1 MAKFTI
7 YSKDGRKVRHVG
19 EPQYS
24 GSYMGVDFVEFRSV
38 NSPAPIEWQIGDYVD
53 YFRTG
58 KRYKLYSFPMPNKV
72 ARANSYGGSF
82 EYSSVKLFA
91 ATKELEIAPF
101 RDLVPE
107 DNKIHFSTRPDVS
120 TYENVYG
127 IARRIQE
134 CINDIFPNRWR
145 VEVFDTDD
153 ADLLSLLNETREY
166 SVSGGSCLDALSQ
179 IYETWKNVGWI
190 HIYDSANNIDVITIG
205 RTNVRDAENT
215 SDVFAYGKGNGLTS
229 IRKATANE
237 GEFAT
242 RLYVYGSERNI
253 QTRYYNGLDILN
265 KDSVDIRNLMLPVE
279 VWGITDGKPDA
290 RKAYLQADDSI
301 IEKYGLIPRTVY
313 FDGSENEE
321 IYPSI
326 KGLTERDVRNAMID
340 AGQGESEYIPFDSD
354 NRIDKVFAC
363 DYLFDSGDK
372 DAVEKSRTFRM
383 FLHKTGFDIATQGK
397 LTSEGYATISMIS
410 GKCAGREF
418 KVKRSVNHATT
429 QELVLERAW
438 NESLAVGFPNM
449 NYQIEEGDEFVLLD
463 IPMPD
468 YYVSLAED
476 RLLSAGEKILSDYTR
491 VSAYYEPNINS
502 IKIKDG
508 GKPLYPGMFMQI
520 QDNDVVDTESHTDF
534 VLIDTLTIDE
544 SAELPSYRVTLREQ
558 KRAARN
564 YAALEDMI
572 EDAKE
577 SAKESIAKERKY
589 SDRRFRDVQETIGLL
604 QGALDNFSE
613 GINPIT
619 VQTMVLML
627 GDQSLQYKFTAS
639 RNSLTDI
646 DCPVVY
652 DAELKQMYCS
662 PASLIHMTLG
672 VESIVP
678 ADVRIASDFK
688 GWNLSEKYSE
698 TLEDGNARYVYIRS
712 SVNNENDTVMVV
724 SESAI
729 AMNAESGYYHF
740 LVGVLNSEYEG
751 SRSFVTLYG
760 YTEVLPGQITT
771 DKIRSGNNALVID
784 LANAIITAKEGATIE
799 GSIKITEGSLMSSR
813 LDVGDTKTGEVEAFF
828 NGGNFAADTS
838 EAKCG
843 KLILAAGIPTVEES
857 GLSGLAERAAIATTR
872 IYEDGCTYT
881 KNLHLQE
888 GCTLGRFSVDRDGL
902 NINGCT
908 SNGGHS
914 ASLYGSNLSLM
925 RNINDG
931 YACKIIR
938 RVDIST
944 SDDADAIIDIDTE
957 NDAIRV
963 RRGVFSGF
971 RPKTRIIRSSYE
983 NSTYETPHRLTEL
996 DHTIIID
1003 VGGDISDATFYFSL
1017 PEEPLD
1023 GQEYEIYTTDQDI
1036 DVTISSEKDIVDIN
1050 GGAVKSGSVSFT
1062 QAYRRY
1068 INLIYSS
1075 YTSRWYMTYRNLTA

>member
-7 YSKDGRKVRHVG
+7 YSKDGRNVRHVG

-38 NSPAPIEWQIGDYVD
+38 NSPTLIEWQIGDYVD

-82 EYSSVKLFA
+82 EYSSVQFFA

-145 VEVFDTDD
+145 IEVFDTND

-166 SVSGGSCLDALSQ
+166 SVNGGSCLDALSQ

-190 HIYDSANNIDVITIG
+190 HTYDSVNDIDVITIG
-205 RTNVRDAENT
+205 RANVRDAENT

-265 KDSVDIRNLMLPVE
+265 KDSVDIRNLMLPVD
-279 VWGITDGKPDA
+279 VWGLTDGKPDA

-418 KVKRSVNHATT
+418 KVKMSVNHATT

-438 NESLAVGFPNM
+438 DESLAVGFPNM
-449 NYQIEEGDEFVLLD
+449 NYQIEEGDEFVILD

-468 YYVSLAED
+468 YYVSIAED
-476 RLLSAGEKILSDYTR
+476 KLLSAGQKMLADYTR
-491 VSAYYEPNINS
+491 VSAFYEPGINS
-502 IKIKDG
+502 IKIKEG
-508 GKPLYPGMFMQI
+508 AKPLYPGMFMQI

-534 VLIDTLTIDE
+534 VMIDTLTIDE
-544 SAELPSYRVTLREQ
+544 HSELPSYRVTLREQ

-577 SAKESIAKERKY
+577 SAKESIAKERRY

-619 VQTMVLML
+619 VQTMALML

-646 DCPVVY
+646 DCPIVY
-652 DAELKQMYCS
+652 NAELKQMYCS

-678 ADVRIASDFK
+678 ADARTASDFK

-698 TLEDGNARYVYIRS
+698 TLEDGKARYVYVKA
-712 SVNNENDTVMVV
+712 SVSNENDAEMVV
-724 SESAI
+724 SEVAI

-751 SRSFVTLYG
+751 TRSFVTLYG

-771 DKIRSGNNALVID
+771 GTIRSADGKTVFDLSEGAISVGEKVGMSAKDDMLRIWAGATMENRKNAPFRVNEDGYLHAEGAYIEGEVYAEGGKLGDINILEGGLSLVNIPKEGYASTALINKNLIAFALYPNGLGTSFRSVSINLYDLFSSAIVALKDNSRGAEAYAAIEAGCTGGDQAKQIAYKARSGMFAGLRPKVRIIDETTIKPVLGTYSYQLTEEDYMLIVGHGSNGWWELDLPEDPQVGQRYEIRKSYGCGVRINGNGKMFWCPAANVEDTNDFSLAGGTTFYLILVYD
-784 LANAIITAKEGATIE
+784 GVRWNAIK
-799 GSIKITEGSLMSSR
+799 LN
-813 LDVGDTKTGEVEAFF
+813 EV
-828 NGGNFAADTS
+828 
-838 EAKCG
+838 
-843 KLILAAGIPTVEES
+843 
-857 GLSGLAERAAIATTR
+857 
-872 IYEDGCTYT
+872 
-881 KNLHLQE
+881 
-888 GCTLGRFSVDRDGL
+888 
-902 NINGCT
+902 
-908 SNGGHS
+908 
-914 ASLYGSNLSLM
+914 
-925 RNINDG
+925 
-931 YACKIIR
+931 
-938 RVDIST
+938 
-944 SDDADAIIDIDTE
+944 
-957 NDAIRV
+957 
-963 RRGVFSGF
+963 
-971 RPKTRIIRSSYE
+971 
-983 NSTYETPHRLTEL
+983 
-996 DHTIIID
+996 
-1003 VGGDISDATFYFSL
+1003 
-1017 PEEPLD
+1017 
-1023 GQEYEIYTTDQDI
+1023 
-1036 DVTISSEKDIVDIN
+1036 
-1050 GGAVKSGSVSFT
+1050 
-1062 QAYRRY
+1062 
-1068 INLIYSS
+1068 
-1075 YTSRWYMTYRNLTA
+1075 

>member
-7 YSKDGRKVRHVG
+7 YSKDGGKVRYVG

-38 NSPAPIEWQIGDYVD
+38 NSPTLIEWQIGDYVD

-72 ARANSYGGSF
+72 ARANSYGSSF
-82 EYSSVKLFA
+82 EYSSVQLFA

-107 DNKIHFSTRPDVS
+107 DNEIHFSTRPDVS

-145 VEVFDTDD
+145 IEVFDTND

-166 SVSGGSCLDALSQ
+166 SVNGGSCLDALSQ

-190 HIYDSANNIDVITIG
+190 HTYDSTNDIDVITIG
-205 RTNVRDAENT
+205 RANVRDAENT

-229 IRKATANE
+229 IRKATAND

-265 KDSVDIRNLMLPVE
+265 KDSVDIRNLMLPID
-279 VWGITDGKPDA
+279 VWGLTDGKPDA

-326 KGLTERDVRNAMID
+326 KGLTEREVRNAMID

-418 KVKRSVNHATT
+418 KVMRSVNHATT

-438 NESLAVGFPNM
+438 DESLAVGFPNM
-449 NYQIEEGDEFVLLD
+449 NYQIEDGDEFVLLD

-491 VSAYYEPNINS
+491 VSAYYEPSINS

-520 QDNDVVDTESHTDF
+520 QDNDVVDTDSHTDF

-544 SAELPSYRVTLREQ
+544 HSELPSYRVTLREQ

-577 SAKESIAKERKY
+577 SAKESIAKERRY

-619 VQTMVLML
+619 VQTMALML

-646 DCPVVY
+646 DCPIVY
-652 DAELKQMYCS
+652 DAELKQMYCG
-662 PASLIHMTLG
+662 PASLIHMTIG

-678 ADVRIASDFK
+678 ADARTASDFK
-688 GWNLSEKYSE
+688 GWNLSEKFSE
-698 TLEDGNARYVYIRS
+698 TLEDGKARYVYVKA
-712 SVNNENDTVMVV
+712 SVSNEDYAEMVV

-740 LVGVLNSEYEG
+740 LVGILNSEYEG
-751 SRSFVTLYG
+751 TRSFVTLYG

-771 DKIRSGNNALVID
+771 DTIRSADGKTVFDLSEGAISVGEKVGMSAKDDMLRIWAGATMENRKNAPFRVNEDGYLHAEGAYIEGEVYAEGGKLGDINIIEGGLSLVNSPKEGYASTARISKD
-784 LANAIITAKEGATIE
+784 LIAFALYPNGLGTSFRSVSINLNDLLSSAIVVLKDNSRGAEAYAAIEAGCTGGDQAKQIAYKARSGMFAGLRPMVRTITANAQA
-799 GSIKITEGSLMSSR
+799 
-813 LDVGDTKTGEVEAFF
+813 
-828 NGGNFAADTS
+828 S
-838 EAKCG
+838 E
-843 KLILAAGIPTVEES
+843 LT
-857 GLSGLAERAAIATTR
+857 
-872 IYEDGCTYT
+872 
-881 KNLHLQE
+881 
-888 GCTLGRFSVDRDGL
+888 
-902 NINGCT
+902 
-908 SNGGHS
+908 
-914 ASLYGSNLSLM
+914 
-925 RNINDG
+925 
-931 YACKIIR
+931 
-938 RVDIST
+938 
-944 SDDADAIIDIDTE
+944 
-957 NDAIRV
+957 
-963 RRGVFSGF
+963 
-971 RPKTRIIRSSYE
+971 
-983 NSTYETPHRLTEL
+983 LTEM
-996 DHTIIID
+996 DHTII
-1003 VGGDISDATFYFSL
+1003 VISSSGKNLNL
-1017 PEEPLD
+1017 PETALI
-1023 GQEYEIYTTDQDI
+1023 GQEIVIMMSNSGDTSVLHGIYSTQDCQI
-1036 DVTISSEKDIVDIN
+1036 IN
-1050 GGAVKSGSVSFT
+1050 PASGGASATSISISATGVVKFVCAANGSGVKNWWY
-1062 QAYRRY
+1062 YR
-1068 INLIYSS
+1068 L
-1075 YTSRWYMTYRNLTA
+1075 A

>member
-38 NSPAPIEWQIGDYVD
+38 NSPTLIEWQIGDYVD

-82 EYSSVKLFA
+82 EYSSVQFFA

-153 ADLLSLLNETREY
+153 ADLLSLLNETKEF

-190 HIYDSANNIDVITIG
+190 HTYDSVNDIDVITIG
-205 RTNVRDAENT
+205 RANVRDAENT
-215 SDVFAYGKGNGLTS
+215 SDAFAYGKGNGLTS

-265 KDSVDIRNLMLPVE
+265 KDSVDIRDLILPVN
-279 VWGITDGKPDA
+279 VWGTTDGKPDA
-290 RKAYLQADDSI
+290 SKAYLQADDSI
-301 IEKYGLIPRTVY
+301 IEKYGLIPRIIY
-313 FDGSENEE
+313 FDGNENEE
-321 IYPSI
+321 IFPSI
-326 KGLTERDVRNAMID
+326 KGLTMAKVRKAMID
-340 AGQGESEYIPFDSD
+340 AGQGNSEYLPGDSD
-354 NRIDKVFAC
+354 SRIDQVKQASIT
-363 DYLFDSGDK
+363 DAGDK
-372 DAVEKSRTFRM
+372 ESIEKNRTFGM
-383 FLHKTGFDIATQGK
+383 ILNPVGFNIAEQGK
-397 LTSEGYATISMIS
+397 LTSEGYATISMKS
-410 GKCAGREF
+410 GMCAGRDF
-418 KVKRSVNHATT
+418 KVLKCERIALDNS
-429 QELVLERAW
+429 LVLTLERAW
-438 NESLAVGFPNM
+438 DESIGMGFPNKT
-449 NYQIEEGDEFVLLD
+449 YPIVSGEEFVLLD

-468 YYVSLAED
+468 FYITLAAETLFD
-476 RLLSAGEKILSDYTR
+476 AAEKRLADYTR
-491 VSAYYEPNINS
+491 VSAFYEPSINS

-534 VLIDTLTIDE
+534 VMIDTLTIDE
-544 SAELPSYRVTLREQ
+544 HSELPSYRVTLREQ

-572 EDAKE
+572 MDAKE
-577 SAKESIAKERKY
+577 SAKESVAKERRY

-619 VQTMVLML
+619 VQTMALML

-646 DCPVVY
+646 DCPIVY
-652 DAELKQMYCS
+652 DAALKQMYCS

-678 ADVRIASDFK
+678 ADARTASDFK
-688 GWNLSEKYSE
+688 GWNLSEKFSE
-698 TLEDGNARYVYIRS
+698 TLEDGKARYVYVKA
-712 SVNNENDTVMVV
+712 SVSNEDDAYMVV

-729 AMNAESGYYHF
+729 AMNAESGYYHHWKACIF
-740 LVGVLNSEYEG
+740 LN
-751 SRSFVTLYG
+751 F
-760 YTEVLPGQITT
+760 P
-771 DKIRSGNNALVID
+771 
-784 LANAIITAKEGATIE
+784 
-799 GSIKITEGSLMSSR
+799 IKI
-813 LDVGDTKTGEVEAFF
+813 
-828 NGGNFAADTS
+828 
-838 EAKCG
+838 
-843 KLILAAGIPTVEES
+843 
-857 GLSGLAERAAIATTR
+857 
-872 IYEDGCTYT
+872 
-881 KNLHLQE
+881 
-888 GCTLGRFSVDRDGL
+888 
-902 NINGCT
+902 
-908 SNGGHS
+908 
-914 ASLYGSNLSLM
+914 
-925 RNINDG
+925 
-931 YACKIIR
+931 
-938 RVDIST
+938 
-944 SDDADAIIDIDTE
+944 
-957 NDAIRV
+957 
-963 RRGVFSGF
+963 
-971 RPKTRIIRSSYE
+971 SY
-983 NSTYETPHRLTEL
+983 
-996 DHTIIID
+996 
-1003 VGGDISDATFYFSL
+1003 
-1017 PEEPLD
+1017 
-1023 GQEYEIYTTDQDI
+1023 
-1036 DVTISSEKDIVDIN
+1036 
-1050 GGAVKSGSVSFT
+1050 
-1062 QAYRRY
+1062 
-1068 INLIYSS
+1068 
-1075 YTSRWYMTYRNLTA
+1075 

>member
-7 YSKDGRKVRHVG
+7 YSKDGRKVRYVG

-38 NSPAPIEWQIGDYVD
+38 NSPTLIEWQIGDYVD

-58 KRYKLYSFPMPNKV
+58 KRYKLYSFPMPNKT
-72 ARANSYGGSF
+72 ARANAYGGSF
-82 EYSSVKLFA
+82 EYSSVQFFA

-145 VEVFDTDD
+145 IEVFDTND
-153 ADLLSLLNETREY
+153 ADLLSLLNETKEF

-190 HIYDSANNIDVITIG
+190 HTYDSVNDIDVITIG
-205 RTNVRDAENT
+205 RANVRDAENT

-265 KDSVDIRNLMLPVE
+265 NDSVDIRNLMLPVD
-279 VWGITDGKPDA
+279 VWGLTDGQPDA

-326 KGLTERDVRNAMID
+326 KGLTEREVRNAMID

-438 NESLAVGFPNM
+438 DESLAVGFPNM

-534 VLIDTLTIDE
+534 VMIDTLTIDE
-544 SAELPSYRVTLREQ
+544 HSELPSYRVTLREQ

-577 SAKESIAKERKY
+577 SAKESVAKERRY

-619 VQTMVLML
+619 VQTMTLML

-646 DCPVVY
+646 DCPIVY
-652 DAELKQMYCS
+652 DAALKQMYCS
-662 PASLIHMTLG
+662 PASLIHMTIG

-678 ADVRIASDFK
+678 ADVRKASDFK

-698 TLEDGNARYVYIRS
+698 TLEDGKARYVYVKA
-712 SVNNENDTVMVV
+712 SVSNEDDAEMVV

-751 SRSFVTLYG
+751 TRSFVTLYG

-771 DKIRSGNNALVID
+771 DTIRSADGKTVFDLSEGAISVGEKVGMSAKDDMLRIWAGATMENRKNAPFRVNEDGYLHAEGAYIEGEVYAEGGRLGDINILEGGLSLVNSPKEGYASTALINKD
-784 LANAIITAKEGATIE
+784 LIAFALYPNGLGTSFRSVSINLYDLWSSSIVALKDNSRGAEAYAAIEAGCTGGDQAKQIAYKARSGMFAGLRPMVRTITANAQA
-799 GSIKITEGSLMSSR
+799 
-813 LDVGDTKTGEVEAFF
+813 
-828 NGGNFAADTS
+828 S
-838 EAKCG
+838 E
-843 KLILAAGIPTVEES
+843 LT
-857 GLSGLAERAAIATTR
+857 
-872 IYEDGCTYT
+872 
-881 KNLHLQE
+881 
-888 GCTLGRFSVDRDGL
+888 
-902 NINGCT
+902 
-908 SNGGHS
+908 
-914 ASLYGSNLSLM
+914 
-925 RNINDG
+925 
-931 YACKIIR
+931 
-938 RVDIST
+938 
-944 SDDADAIIDIDTE
+944 
-957 NDAIRV
+957 
-963 RRGVFSGF
+963 
-971 RPKTRIIRSSYE
+971 
-983 NSTYETPHRLTEL
+983 LTEM
-996 DHTIIID
+996 DHTII
-1003 VGGDISDATFYFSL
+1003 VISSSGKNLNL
-1017 PEEPLD
+1017 PETALI
-1023 GQEYEIYTTDQDI
+1023 GQEIVIMMSNPGDTSVLHGIYSTQDCQI
-1036 DVTISSEKDIVDIN
+1036 IN
-1050 GGAVKSGSVSFT
+1050 PASGGASETSISVSATGVVKFVC
-1062 QAYRRY
+1062 AANGSGVKNWWYYR
-1068 INLIYSS
+1068 L
-1075 YTSRWYMTYRNLTA
+1075 A

>member
-7 YSKDGRKVRHVG
+7 YSKDGRKVRYVG

-38 NSPAPIEWQIGDYVD
+38 NSPTLIEWQIGDYVD

-58 KRYKLYSFPMPNKV
+58 KRYKLYSFPMPNKT
-72 ARANSYGGSF
+72 ARANAYGGSF
-82 EYSSVKLFA
+82 EYSSVQFFA

-145 VEVFDTDD
+145 IEVFDTND

-166 SVSGGSCLDALSQ
+166 SVNGGSCLDALSQ

-190 HIYDSANNIDVITIG
+190 HTYDSVNDIDVITIG
-205 RTNVRDAENT
+205 RANVRDAENT
-215 SDVFAYGKGNGLTS
+215 SDAFAYGKGNGLTS

-253 QTRYYNGLDILN
+253 QTRYYNGLDIVD
-265 KDSVDIRNLMLPVE
+265 KDSVDIRNLMLPIGK
-279 VWGITDGKPDA
+279 WGKTNGLPDA
-290 RKAYLQADDSI
+290 SKAYLQADDSI
-301 IEKYGLIPRTVY
+301 IEKYGLIPRIIY
-313 FDGSENEE
+313 FDGNENEE
-321 IYPSI
+321 IFPSI
-326 KGLTERDVRNAMID
+326 KGLTMAKVRKAMID
-340 AGQGESEYIPFDSD
+340 AGQGNSEYLPGDSD
-354 NRIDKVFAC
+354 SRIDQVKQASIT
-363 DYLFDSGDK
+363 DAGDK
-372 DAVEKSRTFRM
+372 ESIEKNRTFGM
-383 FLHKTGFDIATQGK
+383 ILNPVGFNIAEQGK
-397 LTSEGYATISMIS
+397 LTSEGYATISMKS
-410 GKCAGREF
+410 GMCAGRDF
-418 KVKRSVNHATT
+418 KVLKCERIALDNS
-429 QELVLERAW
+429 LVLTLERAW
-438 NESLAVGFPNM
+438 DESLGMGFPNKT
-449 NYQIEEGDEFVLLD
+449 YPIVSGEEFVLLD

-468 YYVSLAED
+468 YYITLAAETLFD
-476 RLLSAGEKILSDYTR
+476 AAEKRLADYTR
-491 VSAYYEPNINS
+491 VSAFYEPSINS

-520 QDNDVVDTESHTDF
+520 QDNDVVDTDSHTDF

-577 SAKESIAKERKY
+577 SAKESINKERRY

-619 VQTMVLML
+619 VQTMALML

-646 DCPVVY
+646 DCPIVY
-652 DAELKQMYCS
+652 NAELKQMYCS

-678 ADVRIASDFK
+678 ADARTASDFK

-698 TLEDGNARYVYIRS
+698 TLEDGKARYVYVKA
-712 SVNNENDTVMVV
+712 SVSNEDDAYMVV
-724 SESAI
+724 SEVAI

-751 SRSFVTLYG
+751 TRSFVTLYG

-771 DKIRSGNNALVID
+771 DTIRSADGKTVFDLSEGAISVGEKVGMSAKDDMLRIWAGATMENRKNAPFRVNEDGYLHAEGAYIEGEVYAEGGKLGDINILEGGLSLVNSPKEGYASTALINKD
-784 LANAIITAKEGATIE
+784 LIAFALYPNGLGTSFRSVSINLNDLFSSAIVALKDNSRGADAYAAIEAGCTGGDQAKQIAYKARSGMFAGLRPMVRTITANAQA
-799 GSIKITEGSLMSSR
+799 
-813 LDVGDTKTGEVEAFF
+813 
-828 NGGNFAADTS
+828 S
-838 EAKCG
+838 E
-843 KLILAAGIPTVEES
+843 LT
-857 GLSGLAERAAIATTR
+857 
-872 IYEDGCTYT
+872 
-881 KNLHLQE
+881 
-888 GCTLGRFSVDRDGL
+888 
-902 NINGCT
+902 
-908 SNGGHS
+908 
-914 ASLYGSNLSLM
+914 
-925 RNINDG
+925 
-931 YACKIIR
+931 
-938 RVDIST
+938 
-944 SDDADAIIDIDTE
+944 
-957 NDAIRV
+957 
-963 RRGVFSGF
+963 
-971 RPKTRIIRSSYE
+971 
-983 NSTYETPHRLTEL
+983 LTEM
-996 DHTIIID
+996 DHTII
-1003 VGGDISDATFYFSL
+1003 VISSSGKNLNL
-1017 PEEPLD
+1017 PETALI
-1023 GQEYEIYTTDQDI
+1023 GQEIVIMMSNSGDTSVLHGIYSTQDCQI
-1036 DVTISSEKDIVDIN
+1036 IN
-1050 GGAVKSGSVSFT
+1050 PASGGASATSISVSATGVVKFVC
-1062 QAYRRY
+1062 AANGSGVKNWWYYR
-1068 INLIYSS
+1068 L
-1075 YTSRWYMTYRNLTA
+1075 A

>member
-38 NSPAPIEWQIGDYVD
+38 NSPTLIEWQIGDYVD

-58 KRYKLYSFPMPNKV
+58 KRYKLYFVPMPNKV

-82 EYSSVKLFA
+82 EYSSVQFFA

-153 ADLLSLLNETREY
+153 ADLLSLLNETKEF

-190 HIYDSANNIDVITIG
+190 HTYDSVNDIDVITIG
-205 RTNVRDAENT
+205 RANVRDAENT
-215 SDVFAYGKGNGLTS
+215 SDAFAYGKGNGLTS

-253 QTRYYNGLDILN
+253 QTRYYNGLDIVD
-265 KDSVDIRNLMLPVE
+265 KDSVDIRNLMLPIGK
-279 VWGITDGKPDA
+279 WGKTNGLPDA
-290 RKAYLQADDSI
+290 SKAYLQADDSI
-301 IEKYGLIPRTVY
+301 IEKYGLIPRIIY
-313 FDGSENEE
+313 FDGNENEE
-321 IYPSI
+321 IFPSI
-326 KGLTERDVRNAMID
+326 KGLTMAKVRKAMID
-340 AGQGESEYIPFDSD
+340 AGQGNSEYLPGDSD
-354 NRIDKVFAC
+354 SRIDQVKQASIT
-363 DYLFDSGDK
+363 DAGDK
-372 DAVEKSRTFRM
+372 ESIEKNRTFGM
-383 FLHKTGFDIATQGK
+383 ILNPVGFNIAEQGK
-397 LTSEGYATISMIS
+397 LTSEGYATISMKS
-410 GKCAGREF
+410 GMCAGRDF
-418 KVKRSVNHATT
+418 KVLKCERVALDNS
-429 QELVLERAW
+429 LVLTLERAW
-438 NESLAVGFPNM
+438 DESLGMGFPNKT
-449 NYQIEEGDEFVLLD
+449 YPIVSGEEFVLLD

-468 YYVSLAED
+468 YYITLAAETLFD
-476 RLLSAGEKILSDYTR
+476 AAEKRLADYTR
-491 VSAYYEPNINS
+491 VSAFYEPSINS

-520 QDNDVVDTESHTDF
+520 QDNDVVDTVSHTDF

-572 EDAKE
+572 MDAKE
-577 SAKESIAKERKY
+577 SAKEIVAKERRY

-619 VQTMVLML
+619 VQTMALML

-646 DCPVVY
+646 DCPIVY
-652 DAELKQMYCS
+652 NAELKQMYCS

-678 ADVRIASDFK
+678 ADARTASDFK
-688 GWNLSEKYSE
+688 GWNLSEKFSE
-698 TLEDGNARYVYIRS
+698 TLEDGKARYVYVKA
-712 SVNNENDTVMVV
+712 SVSNEDDAYMVV
-724 SESAI
+724 SESSI

-751 SRSFVTLYG
+751 TRSFVTLYG

-771 DKIRSGNNALVID
+771 DTIRSADGKTVFDLSEGAISVGEKVGMSAKDDMLRIWAGATMGNRTAAPFRVTDEGYLIAENARIVGDIYAEGGKLGPLNIQEKGIAMLEWPDDAKAGDIFPTIAMFVNSMAFSIMRMNTNNTGTSISTVGIPLDHVAAPSLSVIKDNNYMNENYPAIDVDCNGGDSSKRMAIRAKSGMFAGLRPKVRIIDETTIKPVLGTYSYQLTEEDYMLIVGHGSNGWWELDLPKDPQVGQRYEIRKSYGCGVRINGNGKMFWCPAANVDDTNDFSLAGGTTFYLILVYD
-784 LANAIITAKEGATIE
+784 GVRWNAI
-799 GSIKITEGSLMSSR
+799 R
-813 LDVGDTKTGEVEAFF
+813 FNEV
-828 NGGNFAADTS
+828 
-838 EAKCG
+838 
-843 KLILAAGIPTVEES
+843 
-857 GLSGLAERAAIATTR
+857 
-872 IYEDGCTYT
+872 
-881 KNLHLQE
+881 
-888 GCTLGRFSVDRDGL
+888 
-902 NINGCT
+902 
-908 SNGGHS
+908 
-914 ASLYGSNLSLM
+914 
-925 RNINDG
+925 
-931 YACKIIR
+931 
-938 RVDIST
+938 
-944 SDDADAIIDIDTE
+944 
-957 NDAIRV
+957 
-963 RRGVFSGF
+963 
-971 RPKTRIIRSSYE
+971 
-983 NSTYETPHRLTEL
+983 
-996 DHTIIID
+996 
-1003 VGGDISDATFYFSL
+1003 
-1017 PEEPLD
+1017 
-1023 GQEYEIYTTDQDI
+1023 
-1036 DVTISSEKDIVDIN
+1036 
-1050 GGAVKSGSVSFT
+1050 
-1062 QAYRRY
+1062 
-1068 INLIYSS
+1068 
-1075 YTSRWYMTYRNLTA
+1075 

>member
-7 YSKDGRKVRHVG
+7 YSKDGRNVRYVG

-24 GSYMGVDFVEFRSV
+24 GSYMGVDFVEFLSV
-38 NSPAPIEWQIGDYVD
+38 NSPTLIEWQIADYVD

-82 EYSSVKLFA
+82 EYSSVRFFA

-145 VEVFDTDD
+145 IEVFDTND
-153 ADLLSLLNETREY
+153 ADLLSLLNETKEF

-190 HIYDSANNIDVITIG
+190 HTYDSTNDIDVITIG
-205 RTNVRDAENT
+205 RANVRDAENT
-215 SDVFAYGKGNGLTS
+215 SDAFAYGKGNGLTS

-265 KDSVDIRNLMLPVE
+265 KDSVDIRNLMIPVD
-279 VWGITDGKPDA
+279 VWGLTDGKPDA

-321 IYPSI
+321 ICPSI
-326 KGLTERDVRNAMID
+326 KGLTEREVRNAMID

-418 KVKRSVNHATT
+418 KVKMSVNHATT
-429 QELVLERAW
+429 QELLLERAW
-438 NESLAVGFPNM
+438 DESLAVGFPNM
-449 NYQIEEGDEFVLLD
+449 NFQIEEGDEFVLLD

-468 YYVSLAED
+468 YYVSIAED
-476 RLLSAGEKILSDYTR
+476 KLLSAGQKMLADYTR
-491 VSAYYEPNINS
+491 VSAFYEPGINS
-502 IKIKDG
+502 IKIEEG
-508 GKPLYPGMFMQI
+508 AKPLYPGMFMQI

-534 VLIDTLTIDE
+534 VMIDTLTIDE
-544 SAELPSYRVTLREQ
+544 HSELPSYRVTLREQ

-572 EDAKE
+572 MDAKE
-577 SAKESIAKERKY
+577 STKESIAKERRY

-619 VQTMVLML
+619 VQTMALML

-639 RNSLTDI
+639 RNSLKDI
-646 DCPVVY
+646 DCPIVY
-652 DAELKQMYCS
+652 DAALKQMYCS

-678 ADVRIASDFK
+678 ADARTASDFK

-698 TLEDGNARYVYIRS
+698 TLEDGKARYVYVKA
-712 SVNNENDTVMVV
+712 SVSNEDDAYMVV
-724 SESAI
+724 SEVAI

-751 SRSFVTLYG
+751 TRSFVTLYG

-771 DKIRSGNNALVID
+771 DTIRSADGKTVFDLSEGAISVGEKVGMSAKDDMLRIWAGATMENRKNAPFRVNEDGYLYAEGAHIEGEVYAEGGKLGPLNIQEEGIAMLEWPDDAKAGDTFPTIAMFVNSLAFSIMHMKTNYTGESISTVNIPLDHVAAPSLRVIKDNNYMNENYPAIDVDCTGGDSSKRMAIRAKSGMFAGLRPLVRTIT
-784 LANAIITAKEGATIE
+784 ANAQA
-799 GSIKITEGSLMSSR
+799 
-813 LDVGDTKTGEVEAFF
+813 
-828 NGGNFAADTS
+828 S
-838 EAKCG
+838 E
-843 KLILAAGIPTVEES
+843 LTL
-857 GLSGLAERAAIATTR
+857 
-872 IYEDGCTYT
+872 T
-881 KNLHLQE
+881 KN
-888 GCTLGRFSVDRDGL
+888 
-902 NINGCT
+902 
-908 SNGGHS
+908 
-914 ASLYGSNLSLM
+914 
-925 RNINDG
+925 
-931 YACKIIR
+931 
-938 RVDIST
+938 
-944 SDDADAIIDIDTE
+944 
-957 NDAIRV
+957 
-963 RRGVFSGF
+963 
-971 RPKTRIIRSSYE
+971 
-983 NSTYETPHRLTEL
+983 
-996 DHTIIID
+996 DHTII
-1003 VGGDISDATFYFSL
+1003 VEASCTLYL
-1017 PEEPLD
+1017 PETPQI
-1023 GQEYEIYTTDQDI
+1023 GQRYEIIKLYSIAVGIDPQGVQVYSGPSYGGNNGLGTNVAQLGTGAFLKATYIYT
-1036 DVTISSEKDIVDIN
+1036 
-1050 GGAVKSGSVSFT
+1050 GSHWIRMIES
-1062 QAYRRY
+1062 
-1068 INLIYSS
+1068 YS
-1075 YTSRWYMTYRNLTA
+1075 

>member
-7 YSKDGRKVRHVG
+7 YSKDGRNVRYVG

-24 GSYMGVDFVEFRSV
+24 GSYMGVDFVEFLSV
-38 NSPAPIEWQIGDYVD
+38 NSPTLIEWQIADYVD

-82 EYSSVKLFA
+82 EYSSVRFFA

-145 VEVFDTDD
+145 IEVFDTND
-153 ADLLSLLNETREY
+153 ADLLSLLNETKEF

-190 HIYDSANNIDVITIG
+190 HTYDSVNDIDVITIG
-205 RTNVRDAENT
+205 RANVRDAENT
-215 SDVFAYGKGNGLTS
+215 SDAFAYGKGNGLTS

-265 KDSVDIRNLMLPVE
+265 KDSVDIRNLMLPVD
-279 VWGITDGKPDA
+279 VWGLTDGKPDA

-326 KGLTERDVRNAMID
+326 KGLTEREVRNAMID

-418 KVKRSVNHATT
+418 KVKMSVNHATT

-438 NESLAVGFPNM
+438 DESLAVGFPNM
-449 NYQIEEGDEFVLLD
+449 NYQIEEGDEFVILD

-476 RLLSAGEKILSDYTR
+476 RLLSVGEKILSDYTR

-520 QDNDVVDTESHTDF
+520 QDNDVVDTDSHTDF

-572 EDAKE
+572 MDAKE
-577 SAKESIAKERKY
+577 SAKESVAKERRY

-619 VQTMVLML
+619 VQTMALML

-646 DCPVVY
+646 DCPIVY
-652 DAELKQMYCS
+652 DAALKQMYCH
-662 PASLIHMTLG
+662 PASLIHMTIG
-672 VESIVP
+672 VEFIVP
-678 ADVRIASDFK
+678 ADARTASDFK

-698 TLEDGNARYVYIRS
+698 TLEDGKARYVYVKA
-712 SVNNENDTVMVV
+712 SVSNENDAEVVV

-729 AMNAESGYYHF
+729 AMNAESGNYHF

-751 SRSFVTLYG
+751 TRSFVTLYG

-771 DKIRSGNNALVID
+771 DTIRSADGKTVFDLSEGAISVGEKVGMSAKDDMLRIWAGATMENRKNAPFRVNEDGYLHAEGAYIEGEVYAEGGKLGDINILEGGLSLVNIPKEGYASTALINKDLIAFALYANGLGTSFRSVSINLHDLLSPAIVALKDNSRGADAYAAIEAGCTGGDQAKQIAYKARSGMFAGLRPKVRIIDETTIKPVLGTYSYQLTEEDYMLIVGHGSNGWWELDLPEDPQVGQRYEIRKSYGCGVRINGNGKMFWCPAANVEDTNDFSLTGGTTFYLILVYD
-784 LANAIITAKEGATIE
+784 GVRWNAI
-799 GSIKITEGSLMSSR
+799 R
-813 LDVGDTKTGEVEAFF
+813 FNEV
-828 NGGNFAADTS
+828 
-838 EAKCG
+838 
-843 KLILAAGIPTVEES
+843 
-857 GLSGLAERAAIATTR
+857 
-872 IYEDGCTYT
+872 
-881 KNLHLQE
+881 
-888 GCTLGRFSVDRDGL
+888 
-902 NINGCT
+902 
-908 SNGGHS
+908 
-914 ASLYGSNLSLM
+914 
-925 RNINDG
+925 
-931 YACKIIR
+931 
-938 RVDIST
+938 
-944 SDDADAIIDIDTE
+944 
-957 NDAIRV
+957 
-963 RRGVFSGF
+963 
-971 RPKTRIIRSSYE
+971 
-983 NSTYETPHRLTEL
+983 
-996 DHTIIID
+996 
-1003 VGGDISDATFYFSL
+1003 
-1017 PEEPLD
+1017 
-1023 GQEYEIYTTDQDI
+1023 
-1036 DVTISSEKDIVDIN
+1036 
-1050 GGAVKSGSVSFT
+1050 
-1062 QAYRRY
+1062 
-1068 INLIYSS
+1068 
-1075 YTSRWYMTYRNLTA
+1075 

>member
-7 YSKDGRKVRHVG
+7 YSKDGRNVRYVG

-24 GSYMGVDFVEFRSV
+24 GSYMGVDFIEFRSV
-38 NSPAPIEWQIGDYVD
+38 SSPTPIEWQIGDYVD

-72 ARANSYGGSF
+72 ARVNSYGGSF
-82 EYSSVKLFA
+82 EYSSVQFFA

-101 RDLVPE
+101 RDIVPE

-145 VEVFDTDD
+145 IEVFDTND

-166 SVSGGSCLDALSQ
+166 SVNGGSCLDALSQ

-190 HIYDSANNIDVITIG
+190 HTYDLFNDIDVITIG
-205 RTNVRDAENT
+205 RANVRDAENT

-265 KDSVDIRNLMLPVE
+265 KDSVDIRNLMLPVD
-279 VWGITDGKPDA
+279 VWGLTDGKPDA

-354 NRIDKVFAC
+354 YRIDKVFAC
-363 DYLFDSGDK
+363 DHLFDSGDK

-438 NESLAVGFPNM
+438 DESLAVGFPNM
-449 NYQIEEGDEFVLLD
+449 NYQIEEGDEFVILD

-468 YYVSLAED
+468 YYVSIAED
-476 RLLSAGEKILSDYTR
+476 KLLSAGQKMLADYTR
-491 VSAYYEPNINS
+491 VSAFYEPGINS
-502 IKIKDG
+502 IKIEEG
-508 GKPLYPGMFMQI
+508 AKPLYPGMFMQI

-534 VLIDTLTIDE
+534 VMIDTLTIDE
-544 SAELPSYRVTLREQ
+544 HSELPSYRVTLREQ

-572 EDAKE
+572 MDAKE
-577 SAKESIAKERKY
+577 SAKESVAKERRY

-619 VQTMVLML
+619 VQTMALML

-646 DCPVVY
+646 DCPIVY
-652 DAELKQMYCS
+652 NAELKQMYCS

-678 ADVRIASDFK
+678 SSARMASDFK
-688 GWNLSEKYSE
+688 GWNLSEKYSQ
-698 TLEDGNARYVYIRS
+698 TLEDGKARYVYVKA
-712 SVNNENDTVMVV
+712 SVSNEDDAYLVV
-724 SESAI
+724 SEVAI

-751 SRSFVTLYG
+751 TRSFVTLYG

-771 DKIRSGNNALVID
+771 DTIRSADGKTVFDLSEGAISVGEKVGMSAKDDMLRIWAGTTMENRKNAPFRVNEDGYLHAEGAYIKGEVYAEGGRLGDINILEGGLSLVNSPKEGYASTALINKD
-784 LANAIITAKEGATIE
+784 LIAFALYPNGLGTSFRSVSINLKDLWSSTIVALKDNSRGADAYAAIEAGCTGGDQAKQIAYKARSGMFAGLRPMARTITANAQA
-799 GSIKITEGSLMSSR
+799 
-813 LDVGDTKTGEVEAFF
+813 
-828 NGGNFAADTS
+828 S
-838 EAKCG
+838 E
-843 KLILAAGIPTVEES
+843 LT
-857 GLSGLAERAAIATTR
+857 
-872 IYEDGCTYT
+872 
-881 KNLHLQE
+881 
-888 GCTLGRFSVDRDGL
+888 
-902 NINGCT
+902 
-908 SNGGHS
+908 
-914 ASLYGSNLSLM
+914 
-925 RNINDG
+925 
-931 YACKIIR
+931 
-938 RVDIST
+938 
-944 SDDADAIIDIDTE
+944 
-957 NDAIRV
+957 
-963 RRGVFSGF
+963 
-971 RPKTRIIRSSYE
+971 
-983 NSTYETPHRLTEL
+983 LTEM
-996 DHTIIID
+996 DHTII
-1003 VGGDISDATFYFSL
+1003 VISSSGKNLNL
-1017 PEEPLD
+1017 PETALI
-1023 GQEYEIYTTDQDI
+1023 GQEIVIMMSNPGDTSVLHGIYSTQDCQI
-1036 DVTISSEKDIVDIN
+1036 IN
-1050 GGAVKSGSVSFT
+1050 PASGGASATSISVAATGVVKFVCAANGSGVKNWWY
-1062 QAYRRY
+1062 YR
-1068 INLIYSS
+1068 L
-1075 YTSRWYMTYRNLTA
+1075 A

>member
-7 YSKDGRKVRHVG
+7 YSKDGRNVRHVG

-38 NSPAPIEWQIGDYVD
+38 NSPTLIEWQIGDYVD

-72 ARANSYGGSF
+72 ARVNSYGGSF
-82 EYSSVKLFA
+82 EYSSVQFFA

-153 ADLLSLLNETREY
+153 ADLLSLLNETKEF

-190 HIYDSANNIDVITIG
+190 HTYDSANDIDVITIG
-205 RTNVRDAENT
+205 RANVRDTANT
-215 SDVFAYGKGNGLTS
+215 SDAFAYGKGNGLTS
-229 IRKATANE
+229 IRKAAANE

-326 KGLTERDVRNAMID
+326 KGLTMNRVRQSMID
-340 AGQGESEYIPFDSD
+340 EGLGDSEFLPTAHLH
-354 NRIDKVFAC
+354 RIDKVEGVFSSEL
-363 DYLFDSGDK
+363 DGGSK
-372 DAVEKSRTFRM
+372 EETEKNRTFTLR
-383 FLHKTGFDIATQGK
+383 LYQLGFNIADQGK
-397 LTSEGYATISMIS
+397 LTSEGYATISMKT
-410 GKCAGREF
+410 GKCAGRDF
-418 KVKRSVNHATT
+418 KVRRYLDMYTDKVDGSRVLYY
-429 QELVLERAW
+429 ELEKAW
-438 NESLAVGFPNM
+438 DESLGMGYPNKD
-449 NYQIEEGDEFVLLD
+449 YPISEGDEFVLLD
-463 IPMPD
+463 IPMPNF
-468 YYVSLAED
+468 YIAIAED
-476 RLLSAGEKILSDYTR
+476 DLLGAGRKMLADYTR

-520 QDNDVVDTESHTDF
+520 QDNDVVDTDSHTDF

-572 EDAKE
+572 MDAKE
-577 SAKESIAKERKY
+577 SAKESINKERRY
-589 SDRRFRDVQETIGLL
+589 SNRRFRDVQETIGLL

-619 VQTMVLML
+619 VQTMALML

-646 DCPVVY
+646 DCPIVY
-652 DAELKQMYCS
+652 NAELKQMYCS

-678 ADVRIASDFK
+678 ADARTASDFK

-698 TLEDGNARYVYIRS
+698 TLEDGKARYVYVKA
-712 SVNNENDTVMVV
+712 SVSNEDDAYMVV

-751 SRSFVTLYG
+751 TRSFVTLYG

-771 DKIRSGNNALVID
+771 D
-784 LANAIITAKEGATIE
+784 T
-799 GSIKITEGSLMSSR
+799 
-813 LDVGDTKTGEVEAFF
+813 
-828 NGGNFAADTS
+828 
-838 EAKCG
+838 
-843 KLILAAGIPTVEES
+843 
-857 GLSGLAERAAIATTR
+857 
-872 IYEDGCTYT
+872 
-881 KNLHLQE
+881 
-888 GCTLGRFSVDRDGL
+888 
-902 NINGCT
+902 
-908 SNGGHS
+908 
-914 ASLYGSNLSLM
+914 
-925 RNINDG
+925 
-931 YACKIIR
+931 
-938 RVDIST
+938 
-944 SDDADAIIDIDTE
+944 
-957 NDAIRV
+957 
-963 RRGVFSGF
+963 
-971 RPKTRIIRSSYE
+971 IRSSDGKTVFDLSEGAISVGEKVGMSAKDDMLRIWAGATME
-983 NSTYETPHRLTEL
+983 NRKNAPFRVNEDGYLHAEGAYIEGEVYAEGGKLGDINILEGGLSLVNIPKEGYASTALINKDLIAFALYPNGLGTSFRSVSINLYDLFSSAIVALKDNSRGADAYAAIEAGCTGGDQAKQIAYKARSGMFAGLRPMVRTITANAQASELTLTEM
-996 DHTIIID
+996 DHTII
-1003 VGGDISDATFYFSL
+1003 VISSSGKNLNL
-1017 PEEPLD
+1017 PETALI
-1023 GQEYEIYTTDQDI
+1023 GQEIVIMMSNSGDTSVLHGIYSTEDCQI
-1036 DVTISSEKDIVDIN
+1036 IN
-1050 GGAVKSGSVSFT
+1050 PASGGASATSISVSATGVVKFVC
-1062 QAYRRY
+1062 AANGSGVKNWWYYR
-1068 INLIYSS
+1068 L
-1075 YTSRWYMTYRNLTA
+1075 A

>member
-38 NSPAPIEWQIGDYVD
+38 NSPTLIEWQIGDYVD

-82 EYSSVKLFA
+82 EYSSVQFFA

-153 ADLLSLLNETREY
+153 ADLLSLLNETKEF

-190 HIYDSANNIDVITIG
+190 HTYDSVNDIDVITIG
-205 RTNVRDAENT
+205 RANVRDAENT
-215 SDVFAYGKGNGLTS
+215 SDAFAYGKGNGLTS

-253 QTRYYNGLDILN
+253 QTRYYNGFDILN
-265 KDSVDIRNLMLPVE
+265 KDSVDIRNLMLPIE
-279 VWGITDGKPDA
+279 TWGTTDGKPDA
-290 RKAYLQADDSI
+290 RKAYLQAEDSI
-301 IEKYGLIPRTVY
+301 IEKYGLIPRIVY

-326 KGLTERDVRNAMID
+326 KGLTEREVRNAMIE
-340 AGQGESEYIPFDSD
+340 AGQGDSEFLPFDSE
-354 NRIDKVFAC
+354 NRIDKVYGC
-363 DYLFDSGDK
+363 DYLYDDGGK
-372 DAVEKSRTFRM
+372 DAVERTRSFRM
-383 FLHKTGFDIATQGK
+383 FIHKTGFDMAKQGA
-397 LTSEGYATISMIS
+397 LTSEGYAVISMVS

-418 KVKRSVNHATT
+418 KVMRSVNHAAM
-429 QELVLERAW
+429 QELVLERSW
-438 NESLAVGFPNM
+438 DESLATGFPNQD
-449 NYQIEEGDEFVLLD
+449 YQINDGDEFVVLD

-476 RLLSAGEKILSDYTR
+476 RLLSAGQKMLSDYTR
-491 VSAYYEPNINS
+491 VSAYYEPSINS
-502 IKIKDG
+502 IKIKEG
-508 GKPLYPGMFMQI
+508 VKPLYPGMFMQI
-520 QDNDVVDTESHTDF
+520 QDEDIVDTDTHRYF

-544 SAELPSYRVTLREQ
+544 SAELPSYKVTLREQ
-558 KRAARN
+558 KRSPRN

-577 SAKESIAKERKY
+577 SAKGEIVRERKY
-589 SDRRFRDVQETIGLL
+589 TNRRFRDVQETIGLL

-619 VQTMVLML
+619 VQTMALML
-627 GDQSLQYKFTAS
+627 GDQSLKYKFTAS

-646 DCPVVY
+646 DCPIVY
-652 DAELKQMYCS
+652 DAALKQMYCH

-678 ADVRIASDFK
+678 ADARTASDFK

-698 TLEDGNARYVYIRS
+698 TLEDGKARYVYVKA
-712 SVNNENDTVMVV
+712 SVSNEDDAYMVV

-751 SRSFVTLYG
+751 TRSFVTLYG

-771 DKIRSGNNALVID
+771 DTIRSADGKTVFDLSEGAISVGEKVGMSAKDDMLRIWAGATMENRTAAPFRVTDEGYLIAEKARIVGDIYADGGKLGPLEIQEKGIAMLEWPDDAKQGDIFSTIMILVKTLAFRIMRMNTNNTGESISTVSIPLDSVAAPSLRVIRDNNYMNENYPAIDVDCTGGDSSKRMAIRANSGMFAGLRPKVRIIDETTIKPVLGTYSYQLTEEDYMLIVGHGSNGWWELDLPEDPQVGQRYEIRKSYGCGVRIKGNGKMFWCPAANVEDTNDFSLAGGTTFYLILVYD
-784 LANAIITAKEGATIE
+784 GVRWNAI
-799 GSIKITEGSLMSSR
+799 R
-813 LDVGDTKTGEVEAFF
+813 FNEA
-828 NGGNFAADTS
+828 
-838 EAKCG
+838 
-843 KLILAAGIPTVEES
+843 
-857 GLSGLAERAAIATTR
+857 
-872 IYEDGCTYT
+872 
-881 KNLHLQE
+881 
-888 GCTLGRFSVDRDGL
+888 
-902 NINGCT
+902 
-908 SNGGHS
+908 
-914 ASLYGSNLSLM
+914 
-925 RNINDG
+925 
-931 YACKIIR
+931 
-938 RVDIST
+938 
-944 SDDADAIIDIDTE
+944 
-957 NDAIRV
+957 
-963 RRGVFSGF
+963 
-971 RPKTRIIRSSYE
+971 
-983 NSTYETPHRLTEL
+983 
-996 DHTIIID
+996 
-1003 VGGDISDATFYFSL
+1003 
-1017 PEEPLD
+1017 
-1023 GQEYEIYTTDQDI
+1023 
-1036 DVTISSEKDIVDIN
+1036 
-1050 GGAVKSGSVSFT
+1050 
-1062 QAYRRY
+1062 
-1068 INLIYSS
+1068 
-1075 YTSRWYMTYRNLTA
+1075 